1 MPGYKRNMIISFNKF
16 HPMGFICSLIQSHI
30 SINIWARFMMDDIE
44 LASQITNDR
53 NIRTYCFSDTEFHI
67 QIFYL
72 Q

>member
-1 MPGYKRNMIISFNKF
+1 
-16 HPMGFICSLIQSHI
+16 
-30 SINIWARFMMDDIE
+30 MMDDIE

-53 NIRTYCFSDTEFHI
+53 KIRTYCFSDTEFHI